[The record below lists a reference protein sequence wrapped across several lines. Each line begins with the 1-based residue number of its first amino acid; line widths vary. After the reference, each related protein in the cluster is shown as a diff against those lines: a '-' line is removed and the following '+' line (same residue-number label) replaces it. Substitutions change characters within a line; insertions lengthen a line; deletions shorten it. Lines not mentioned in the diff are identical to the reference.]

1 MSTTFLIKKKKKSLY
16 STESLS
22 TNFST
27 QNRTY
32 CFGDT
37 KESKAKLKSTEDKT
51 DIRS

>member
-1 MSTTFLIKKKKKSLY
+1 MSTTFLIKKKKSLY